1 MIRPLPQAAP
11 SHRRVALIQPPIGGG
26 PGDVNPP
33 LGLLLLAALLE
44 RGGREVELIDL
55 NLLHKQ
61 GKIDPEGSLRSQYRK
76 LLPAKGAVDVFGV
89 TTWSY
94 AFDVTMELVEEIRK
108 RFKGVPIVL
117 GGPHVTFLDE
127 EVMAAFPAVDY
138 VLRDEGDWTFTLLLE
153 ALAEGAEPDR
163 LAAVPGLTWRRGGAI
178 VRNPAGGVVEDLDAL
193 PYPAFHLVD
202 LSDYLALNPVLTV
215 EAGRGCPYNCNFC
228 STTNMF
234 QRKYRVKSAPRLVDE
249 IEWAMQAAQSNR
261 FELLHDNLVAN
272 KKYVRELCAEIRRR
286 NIDVEWSCTS
296 RTDNIT
302 EDVAQ
307 EMFLAGCSQVFFG
320 VETLSAERQRWTGKK
335 LEPPKVHAA
344 VELTARQHLLPTV
357 GIIVGFPDETAS
369 EFDETVSAAVRW
381 ATEPE
386 IQADI
391 STAVLRYYPGADLFQ
406 HSDQLRYDELAA
418 AYGAGV
424 PGYRLRKSWRDK
436 PRLFPLAAIHTS
448 REESRRNF
456 TRALLIRA
464 LLGHAPLTFR
474 ACLERLGLGARAL
487 VDALTAG
494 VDPKLAER
502 GDDRDHVINETAR
515 ALGAVIRAQEQPAVE
530 ELLSFELPFWESA
543 AVVESLERLETV
555 EHPKAYVH
563 EALLTWGRG
572 VGEELPPRLVHPH
585 TILGVRAGRECMV
598 SVTDDPQRVLAG
610 LRAQL
615 GRAAGGGL

>member
-1 MIRPLPQAAP
+1 MIRPLPQAAT
-11 SHRRVALIQPPIGGG
+11 SLQRVALIQPPIGGG

-61 GKIDPEGSLRSQYRK
+61 GRIDPERSLRTQYREH
-76 LLPAKGAVDVFGV
+76 LPAKGEVDLFGV

-108 RFKGVPIVL
+108 RFKKVPIVL

-127 EVMAAFPAVDY
+127 EVMATFPAVDY
-138 VLRDEGDWTFTLLLE
+138 VLRDEGDWTFEQLIE
-153 ALAEGAEPDR
+153 AIGDGADPER
-163 LAAVPGLTWRRGGAI
+163 LASVPGLTWRRGEQI
-178 VRNPAGGVVEDLDAL
+178 VRNPAGGGVEDLDAL
-193 PYPAFHLVD
+193 PYPAFHLVE

-249 IEWAMQAAQSNR
+249 IEWAMEKAQSNR

-307 EMFLAGCSQVFFG
+307 DMFLAGCSQVFFG

-357 GIIVGFPDETAS
+357 GIIVGFPEETRA

-381 ATEPE
+381 ATEPK

-391 STAVLRYYPGADLFQ
+391 STAVLRYYPGADLYQ

-448 REESRRNF
+448 RDESRRNF

-474 ACLERLGLGARAL
+474 ASLERLGLGAQEF
-487 VDALTAG
+487 VDALIAK
-494 VDPKLAER
+494 VDPKLAEQ

-515 ALGAVIRAQEQPAVE
+515 ALGAVIREREQPAVE
-530 ELLSFELPFWESA
+530 ELLCFELPFWESA
-543 AVVESLERLETV
+543 AVVDSLERLETV
-555 EHPKAYVH
+555 EHPKVFVH
-563 EALLTWGRG
+563 DALLAWGRG
-572 VGEELPPRLVHPH
+572 EGDELPPRLVHRH
-585 TILGVRAGRECMV
+585 AILGVRAGRECLV
-598 SVTDDPQRVLAG
+598 SVTDDPQTVLTR
-610 LRAQL
+610 LRLQL
-615 GRAAGGGL
+615 GRAVQ